1 MKKWYNY
8 IVKSRN
14 ILYTVIVLINI
25 NKGGLGFMDLKGKI
39 AVVTGAAQGIGEA
52 VLKSLVNNG
61 AFVVAIDK
69 NEDLLNK
76 MVSELHELEQYVKAF
91 PLDISD
97 RQSVDRIVEKVESTI
112 GPIDILI
119 NVAGVLRVGN
129 IDTLSDDDWDTTF
142 AVNTTGVFY
151 ICRTVIKYMKL
162 RKTGVIVTVGSNA
175 ANVPRIGMA
184 AYAASKAAVIS
195 FTKTMALELAKYNI
209 RCNIVSPGS
218 TETKMQTDMWKDSNG
233 REAVIEGSLEN
244 YKLGIPLKKLAQ
256 PSDIANAVLFLVSDQ
271 SSHITMH
278 NMCIDG
284 GATLGV

>member
-1 MKKWYNY
+1 ME
-8 IVKSRN
+8 
-14 ILYTVIVLINI
+14 
-25 NKGGLGFMDLKGKI
+25 LKGKV
-39 AVVTGAAQGIGEA
+39 ALVTGAAQGIGEA
-52 VLKSLVNNG
+52 VVKSLAEQGVSV
-61 AFVVAIDK
+61 AAIDK
-69 NEDLLNK
+69 NAELLYK
-76 MVSELHELEQYVKAF
+76 MRTNLQALNQHVVAF
-91 PLDISD
+91 PVDISD
-97 RQSVDRIVEKVESTI
+97 RQNVDKVVENIESTM

-119 NVAGVLRVGN
+119 NVAGVLRIGN

-151 ICRTVIKYMKL
+151 ICRAVIKNMKL
-162 RKTGVIVTVGSNA
+162 REKGVIVTVGSNA
-175 ANVPRIGMA
+175 ASVPRIGMA
-184 AYAASKAAVIS
+184 AYAASKAAVTS
-195 FTKTMALELAKYNI
+195 FTKTMALELAEYNI

-218 TETKMQTDMWKDSNG
+218 TETAMQKDMWKEDNG

>member
-1 MKKWYNY
+1 M
-8 IVKSRN
+8 
-14 ILYTVIVLINI
+14 
-25 NKGGLGFMDLKGKI
+25 GFMDLKGKI

-69 NEDLLNK
+69 NENLLNK

-162 RKTGVIVTVGSNA
+162 RKKGVIVTIGSNA

-184 AYAASKAAVIS
+184 AYAASKAAVTS